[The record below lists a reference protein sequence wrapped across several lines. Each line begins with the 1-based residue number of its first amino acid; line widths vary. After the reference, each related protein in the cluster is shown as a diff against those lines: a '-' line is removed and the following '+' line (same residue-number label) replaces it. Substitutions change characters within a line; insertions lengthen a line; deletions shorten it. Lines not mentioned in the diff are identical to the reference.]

1 MIKLVK
7 DDKIYYV
14 SHEDGCIHNI
24 NDIEHFID
32 DNGESSYAC
41 IGVDLGEEL
50 FRVDQ
55 EVDLHTIEDILNLF
69 KYNNFPRKDGLTD
82 ARLIIEDED
91 LY

>member
-50 FRVDQ
+50 FQSGSRS
-55 EVDLHTIEDILNLF
+55 
-69 KYNNFPRKDGLTD
+69 
-82 ARLIIEDED
+82 
-91 LY
+91 